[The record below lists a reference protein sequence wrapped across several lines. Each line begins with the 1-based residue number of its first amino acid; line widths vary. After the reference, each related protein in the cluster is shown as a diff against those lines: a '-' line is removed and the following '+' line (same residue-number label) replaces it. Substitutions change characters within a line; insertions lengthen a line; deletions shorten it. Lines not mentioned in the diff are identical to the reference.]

1 VYSKGGWKIS
11 QRVFEVGKVKERFGA
26 QKRVLKLECER
37 EIWSSEER
45 VLKLEGKKRDFWK
58 LRREF

>member
-1 VYSKGGWKIS
+1 
-11 QRVFEVGKVKERFGA
+11 VKERFGA